1 MSTLTPTGLP
11 AFFKGTIT
19 DERNQD
25 KEGWLRRSIGVP
37 KSGAYPQPG
46 DSITIIDIDGDKY
59 QLRFTKSRNR
69 VKVCLGQPGILKN
82 WYTKHYSGNVVANDN
97 VYFVF
102 NGCDHEYLIYSS
114 EEWAKRNTDKAR
126 KQPQ

>member
-69 VKVCLGQPGILKN
+69 VKVCLGQPGILKK
-82 WYTKHYSGNVVANDN
+82 WYTKHYPGNVVANDN

-102 NGCDHEYLIYSS
+102 NGRDHEYLIYTS
-114 EEWAKRNTDKAR
+114 EEWAKRNTDKAW
-126 KQPQ
+126 KQP